1 MRYIPHTESDIKEML
16 AHIGADRVE
25 DLFRSIPEPL
35 RFEKPLQIPDAL
47 SEYSLIAKMK
57 ELQKKN
63 LDQES
68 YAVFLGAGAYSHF
81 TPALVSNLVLRGEFS
96 TSYTPYQPEVSQG
109 TLHAIFEFQTMI
121 AMLTG
126 MEVANA
132 SMYDGASA
140 VAEAVLMANR
150 ITKRNKVL
158 ISSAV
163 HPEYRQVVNSFMRG
177 NGMEIQEI
185 PYTEDGKTD
194 RDFIEKNVDESVAA
208 VVLQSPNYFGV
219 IESLGGLKES
229 LEPKGVL
236 YVACVTE
243 ALSLAILKPP
253 GEHGADIVAAEGQSY
268 GLPVSYGG
276 PYVGLFACKQKYL
289 RQMPGRVC
297 GETVDQRG
305 RQAFT
310 LTLSTREQHIRR
322 EKATS
327 NICTNQGLCAL
338 AASIY
343 LATMGKNGLKELAE
357 LNLKKAHYLK
367 TKLAK
372 ISGYSVKFSG
382 ETFNE
387 FVLECAK
394 PAKEIQEAL
403 LEQNIIAGVPLGG
416 DYSDLENGLLVCVT
430 ETNSVEEMDRFATAL
445 EKL

>member
-1 MRYIPHTESDIKEML
+1 
-16 AHIGADRVE
+16 
-25 DLFRSIPEPL
+25 
-35 RFEKPLQIPDAL
+35 
-47 SEYSLIAKMK
+47 
-57 ELQKKN
+57 
-63 LDQES
+63 
-68 YAVFLGAGAYSHF
+68 
-81 TPALVSNLVLRGEFS
+81 
-96 TSYTPYQPEVSQG
+96 
-109 TLHAIFEFQTMI
+109 
-121 AMLTG
+121 
-126 MEVANA
+126 
-132 SMYDGASA
+132 
-140 VAEAVLMANR
+140 
-150 ITKRNKVL
+150 
-158 ISSAV
+158 V

-194 RDFIEKNVDESVAA
+194 REYIAKNVDESVAA

-219 IESLGGLKES
+219 IENLSGLKES
-229 LEPKGVL
+229 LEPKGAL

-297 GETVDQRG
+297 GETVDQQG

-387 FVLECAK
+387 FVLECPK

-416 DYSDLENGLLVCVT
+416 DYSELENGLLVCVT

>member
-25 DLFRSIPEPL
+25 DLFRTIPEPL
-35 RFEKPLQIPDAL
+35 RLEKPLRIPDAF
-47 SEYSLIAKMK
+47 SEYELIEKMK
-57 ELQKKN
+57 RLQKKN
-63 LDQES
+63 LDPEAF
-68 YAVFLGAGAYSHF
+68 AVFLGAGAYSHF

-109 TLHAIFEFQTMI
+109 TLQAIFEFQTMV

-140 VAEAVLMANR
+140 VAEAALMANR

-158 ISSAV
+158 ISRAI
-163 HPEYRQVVNSFMRG
+163 HPEYRQVVKSFMRG

-185 PYTEDGKTD
+185 PYSQDGKTD
-194 RDFIEKNVDESVAA
+194 RDYIEKNADETVAA

-219 IESLGGLKES
+219 IESLGGLKEK
-229 LEPKGVL
+229 LEPNGVL
-236 YVACVTE
+236 LVACVTE

-253 GEHGADIVAAEGQSY
+253 GEYGADIVAAEGQSY
-268 GLPVSYGG
+268 GLAVSYGG

-297 GETVDQRG
+297 GETVDQEG

-367 TKLAK
+367 AKLAK
-372 ISGYSVKFSG
+372 ISGFSVKFSG

-387 FVLECAK
+387 FVLECPK
-394 PAKEIQEAL
+394 PAREIQEAL
-403 LEQNIIAGVPLGG
+403 LGQNIIAGVPLGG
-416 DYSDLENGLLVCVT
+416 DYSELENGLLVCVT
-430 ETNSVEEMDRFATAL
+430 ETNSVEEMDRFTTAL
-445 EKL
+445 EKI

>member
-1 MRYIPHTESDIKEML
+1 MRYIPHTESDIKKML
-16 AHIGADRVE
+16 AHIGADRIE
-25 DLFRSIPEPL
+25 DLFRTIPEPL
-35 RFEKPLQIPDAL
+35 RLEKPLAIPEAL
-47 SEYSLIAKMK
+47 SEYKLIEKMNG
-57 ELQKKN
+57 LQKKN
-63 LDQES
+63 LDPETF
-68 YAVFLGAGAYSHF
+68 AVFLGAGAYSHF
-81 TPALVSNLVLRGEFS
+81 TPAVVSNIISRGEFS

-109 TLHAIFEFQTMI
+109 TLQAIFEFQTMV

-140 VAEAVLMANR
+140 VAEAALMANR
-150 ITKRNKVL
+150 ITKRNKIL

-163 HPEYRQVVNSFMRG
+163 HPEYRQVVKSFMRG

-185 PYTEDGKTD
+185 PYKEDGKTD
-194 RDFIEKNVDESVAA
+194 RDYIDKNVDDSVAG
-208 VVLQSPNYFGV
+208 VILQSPNYFGV
-219 IESLGGLKES
+219 IDILDGLKES
-229 LEPKGVL
+229 LESKGAL
-236 YVACVTE
+236 LVACVTE

-253 GEHGADIVAAEGQSY
+253 GQHGADIVAAEGQSY
-268 GLPVSYGG
+268 GLALSYGG

-297 GETVDQRG
+297 GETVDQQG

-338 AASIY
+338 AASVY
-343 LATMGKNGLKELAE
+343 LAVMGKNGLKELAE

-372 ISGYSVKFSG
+372 IPGYSVKFSG

-387 FVLECAK
+387 FVLECPK
-394 PAKEIQEAL
+394 PAKEVQGAL

-416 DYSDLENGLLVCVT
+416 DYTELENGLLICVT
-430 ETNSVEEMDRFATAL
+430 ETNSVKEMDCLATAL